1 MGKRKGCKNGIITQK
16 MICIK
21 LDLDNLLFW
30 NSLQNKSKYINEYI
44 RQSRIKLK
52 DN

>member
-16 MICIK
+16 MICFK

-30 NSLQNKSKYINEYI
+30 ESLSNKSKYINDYLREC
-44 RQSRIKLK
+44 RIKLT

>member
-16 MICIK
+16 MVCFK
-21 LDLDNLLFW
+21 LDNENILYW
-30 NSLQNKSKYINEYI
+30 ESIKNKSRYINDYI
-44 RQSRIKLK
+44 RDCRMKLQ